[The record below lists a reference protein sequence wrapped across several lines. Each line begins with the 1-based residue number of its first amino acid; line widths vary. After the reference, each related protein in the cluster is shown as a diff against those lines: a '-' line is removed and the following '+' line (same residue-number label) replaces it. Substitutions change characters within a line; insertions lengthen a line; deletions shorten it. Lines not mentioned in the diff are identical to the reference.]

1 MDPIPEQQDECF
13 QVGDTLV
20 AVYHNGRTRR
30 TRFVRVTGV
39 TRGKSLRVEELNRTS
54 TEVYCNWQGGEWEI
68 RLGEGVTGAKYLMR
82 RSREGWSF
90 YTKWISQSGD
100 RWFCFDRYDPQAR
113 YTDSTICD

>member
-1 MDPIPEQQDECF
+1 MDPIPPAPAEPSF

-20 AVYHNGRTRR
+20 AVYDNGRSRC

-54 TEVYCNWQGGEWEI
+54 TKVYSNWQGGEWEV
-68 RLGEGVTGAKYLMR
+68 RLGEGVTGDKYLMR

-90 YTKWISQSGD
+90 YDGHGD

-113 YTDSTICD
+113 YTDSTIFD